1 MALWGN
7 NDAKGSGGTVSLN
20 YATLTVSGSGT
31 TFGQTGAA
39 AVGDV
44 IRFGSRTGTYYGDAV
59 IVGIASTT
67 QLSIAS
73 TAGLS
78 GAAISGAQFDIS
90 ELPKYTVLD
99 STYSAK
105 NTASASYVS
114 ISYVGTAT
122 TNAGIGTNIIPVVVK
137 NGATGVVVGDALV
150 NGANNIAITA
160 IGAATISLGST
171 ISVGIATGNTL
182 SFKRLADGYSKSV
195 YGVADAG
202 IAAAQGTSYEL
213 THEGWVGIT
222 TYMGSEGEMRV
233 KKEVLVAMSG
243 ITTGNTPLYDANPLA

>member
-31 TFGQTGAA
+31 TFGQVGAA
-39 AVGDV
+39 ATGDV

-78 GAAISGAQFDIS
+78 GAAISGVQFDIS

-99 STYSAK
+99 STFSAK
-105 NTASASYVS
+105 NTASASYVP
-114 ISYVGTAT
+114 IGYVGTAT

-137 NGATGVVVGDALV
+137 SGATGVVVGDALV
-150 NGANNIAITA
+150 NGGNNIAITA

-171 ISVGIATGNTL
+171 ISVGIATGDTL
-182 SFKRLADGYSKSV
+182 SFKRLSDGYSKSV

-202 IAAAQGTSYEL
+202 IAAAQGTRYEL
-213 THEGWVGIT
+213 THQGWVGIT

-233 KKEVLVAMSG
+233 KTEVLVAMSG